1 MPGAANALA
10 DHQALRERPVI
21 MAAMRIDRKNLA
33 TRAHQQDL
41 LIADVPDQGLGREVA
56 QFNTKCEIRPSGH
69 GLLFSHSLAS
79 SSCRQRR
86 RWEGTLYQDI
96 RLRCRGIPDGSARCP
111 GSSP

>member
-21 MAAMRIDRKNLA
+21 MAAMRIDRKNLG
-33 TRAHQQDL
+33 TGAHQQDI

-56 QFNTKCEIRPSGH
+56 QFNAKCEIRPSGH

-79 SSCRQRR
+79 SVLPTVS
-86 RWEGTLYQDI
+86 TLGRNFISGYQVAMP
-96 RLRCRGIPDGSARCP
+96 R
-111 GSSP
+111 